1 MVLKCIHAEYDEV
14 KDRTKLF
21 LEDIDTVNDTVSHF
35 QEVTIGDVTHKTKDE
50 LVVIAKQVHREKYY
64 ADEVTNQF
72 LEEFNRMKSEAN
84 KMAKSLK
91 NYRDLDKRVT
101 EIEQLLAEKFGS
113 KNEHDPNIEVE

>member
-1 MVLKCIHAEYDEV
+1 MVLKCIHAEYEEL

-35 QEVTIGDVTHKTKDE
+35 QEVVTGDVTDKTKDE
-50 LVVIAKQVHREKYY
+50 LVVIAKQAHRERYY

-72 LEEFNRMKSEAN
+72 LEEFNRVKSEAN

-113 KNEHDPNIEVE
+113 KNEHDINIEVE